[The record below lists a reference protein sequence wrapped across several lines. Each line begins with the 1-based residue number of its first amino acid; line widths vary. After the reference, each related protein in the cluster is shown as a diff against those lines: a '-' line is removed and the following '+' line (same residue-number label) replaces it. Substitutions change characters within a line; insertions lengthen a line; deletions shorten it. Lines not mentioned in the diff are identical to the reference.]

1 VPARRRLCGRRL
13 PRLGGADRRRPLE
26 ALAQDSP
33 RICRYD
39 RMGPLPLRAR
49 LQRFDAPFLGIV
61 ALAFAATGLRTGG
74 TDWRLVGAA
83 AVGAAVLAVAAR
95 IPPRPRV
102 SPSALLVLPIA
113 AEAVIALL
121 RQAQGGN
128 ASGYAPLAILPVV
141 WVGLTQRRR
150 AVAAICICTLLMFAL
165 PILIVGAPRY
175 PATGWQGVILWSVV
189 AVVVGFGV
197 SVFVDDQRRKAASSS
212 ARSHGLDQ
220 LVETQTAIATADSN
234 LDAVM
239 KSACEGAL
247 SLTGAEGAVV
257 HLLDG
262 ADIVWSGA
270 AGVATAHLGLRMKAR
285 ESLAGE
291 CFRTRRTLI
300 CGDSETDT
308 RVHRASCRLVGAR
321 SMISV
326 PILYAGDVKGVLL
339 VYSASAHDFRG
350 SEASLLALLVNMVGA
365 ALVRAEL
372 IARLTD
378 QAVTD
383 ELTALPNRRA
393 WYRHLDLALA
403 RARRNGEPLSVLLLD
418 LDGLKNVN
426 DQQGHAAGDRL
437 LKTVAGCWTHATRTT
452 DLLGRIGGDEFGVVL
467 EMTDEDD
474 ANDVVARFD
483 RSLAGRHHASSGIA
497 VWDGEEDAMAL
508 MARADADM
516 YAHKRAQATSAR

>member
-1 VPARRRLCGRRL
+1 
-13 PRLGGADRRRPLE
+13 
-26 ALAQDSP
+26 
-33 RICRYD
+33 
-39 RMGPLPLRAR
+39 MGLFRLRAP
-49 LQRFDAPFLGIV
+49 LQRFDLPFLGIM
-61 ALAFAATGLRTGG
+61 ALAFAATGLRSGG
-74 TDWRLVGAA
+74 TDWRLVAAA
-83 AVGAAVLAVAAR
+83 AVAAAALAVTAWLRPWSHASPAVLLA
-95 IPPRPRV
+95 
-102 SPSALLVLPIA
+102 LPIA
-113 AEAVIALL
+113 ADALIALL
-121 RQAQGGN
+121 RQAQGGTS
-128 ASGYAPLAILPVV
+128 SGYAPLAILPVA

-150 AVAAICICTLLMFAL
+150 AVAAICLCTTLMFAL
-165 PILIVGAPRY
+165 PILTVGAPSY
-175 PATGWQGVILWSVV
+175 PETDWQGAVLWTVV
-189 AVVVGFGV
+189 AVVMGFGANGFVRRQRKEATV
-197 SVFVDDQRRKAASSS
+197 SR
-212 ARSHGLDQ
+212 ARFHGLDQ

-247 SLTGAEGAVV
+247 LLTGAEGAVV

-262 ADIVWSGA
+262 VDIVWSGA
-270 AGVATAHLGLRMKAR
+270 AGVATSHLGLRMKAS

-308 RVHRASCRLVGAR
+308 RVHRTACRLVGAR

-350 SEASLLALLVNMVGA
+350 NEASLLSLLANMVGA

-393 WYRHLDLALA
+393 WYQHLNLALA
-403 RARRNGEPLSVLLLD
+403 RARRNGEPVSVLLLD
-418 LDGLKNVN
+418 LDGFKNVN
-426 DQQGHAAGDRL
+426 DRQGHAAGDRL
-437 LKTVAGCWTHATRTT
+437 LKTVTSCWTRATRTT

-467 EMTDEDD
+467 EMTDESD
-474 ANDVVARFD
+474 ANEVIARFD
-483 RSLAGRHHASSGIA
+483 RSLAGHHHASSGMA
-497 VWDGEEDAMAL
+497 VWDGREDAMAL

-516 YAHKRAQATSAR
+516 YAHKRAQATSAH